1 MKYLLP
7 LLLLAACSNIFSA
20 EKFNKRLALV
30 QAQKYDDYSRW
41 ISIERELFETLL
53 QTAEQD
59 TTQDRRVLGEV
70 KQKIVKGII
79 SLRSDDVLLTQREF
93 YAGILKYLPWDG
105 NLLANRAVQ
114 ILIDNNPRIL
124 NVSTQN
130 FWHPND
136 VRLVPQS

>member
-1 MKYLLP
+1 MKFLLYLFLV
-7 LLLLAACSNIFSA
+7 ASIATSFAS
-20 EKFNKRLALV
+20 ERFNKRLTLIYAP
-30 QAQKYDDYSRW
+30 KYDDTQRW
-41 ISIERELFETLL
+41 ISVEPELFEVLL

-59 TTQDRRVLGEV
+59 TTQDKRALGEV

-79 SLRSDDVLLTQREF
+79 SLCSDDVLLTQREF